1 MDALLR
7 HWWRLLVAIARIER
21 AAGAGLIALV
31 VVTISIQ
38 VGTRYLFG
46 RPLVWVE
53 ELATY
58 AFIWAVFIGAA
69 LGMKELR
76 HIRIDTFVGRL
87 APRPRAFVRA
97 ALWALAT
104 FAAVVV
110 AHEALEI
117 MPIEARSRTMALP
130 VELER
135 HWFYSVPLFAGLA
148 SIAFTGC
155 YLVAAE
161 LAQAFAG
168 RPVDAEVEVARRRA
182 AEEREAEA

>member
-7 HWWRLLVAIARIER
+7 GWWRLLAAIGRVERVAGVALL
-21 AAGAGLIALV
+21 ALI

-58 AFIWAVFIGAA
+58 AFIWSVFIGAA

-76 HIRIDTFVGRL
+76 HIRIETFVGRL
-87 APRPRAFVRA
+87 APRPRALARA

-104 FAAVVV
+104 FAAAAV

-135 HWFYSVPLFAGLA
+135 HWFYSVPLCAGLV

-168 RPVDAEVEVARRRA
+168 RPVEAEAEAARRREADELEA
-182 AEEREAEA
+182 AP

>member
-7 HWWRLLVAIARIER
+7 GWWRLLVAIGRIER
-21 AAGAGLIALV
+21 VAGVALLALI

-58 AFIWAVFIGAA
+58 SFIWSVFIGAA

-76 HIRIDTFVGRL
+76 HIRIDTFVVRL
-87 APRPRAFVRA
+87 APRPQAFMRAV
-97 ALWALAT
+97 LWALAT
-104 FAAVVV
+104 FAALVV
-110 AHEALEI
+110 AIGALEI

-130 VELER
+130 VEVDR

-148 SIAFTGC
+148 SMALTGC

-161 LAQAFAG
+161 LARALRG
-168 RPVDAEVEVARRRA
+168 RPVEAEQEVARRHA
-182 AEEREAEA
+182 ADEAAL

>member
-7 HWWRLLVAIARIER
+7 GWWRLLAAIGRVEQVAGVALL
-21 AAGAGLIALV
+21 ALI

-38 VGTRYLFG
+38 VFTRYLFG

-58 AFIWAVFIGAA
+58 AFIWSVFIGAA

-76 HIRIDTFVGRL
+76 HIRIETFVARL
-87 APRPRAFVRA
+87 APRPQAFARA
-97 ALWALAT
+97 ALWALVT

-135 HWFYSVPLFAGLA
+135 HWFYSVPLFASLV
-148 SIAFTGC
+148 SMAFTGC
-155 YLVAAE
+155 YLVTAE
-161 LAQAFAG
+161 LAKALTG
-168 RPVDAEVEVARRRA
+168 RPVEAELEVARRRET
-182 AEEREAEA
+182 EEREAAL

>member
-7 HWWRLLVAIARIER
+7 GWWRLVSALGRVERIAGVALLA
-21 AAGAGLIALV
+21 LI

-38 VGTRYLFG
+38 VLTRYLFG

-58 AFIWAVFIGAA
+58 AFIWSVFIGAA

-76 HIRIDTFVGRL
+76 HIRIETFGGRL
-87 APRPRAFVRA
+87 APQPRAFMRA

-110 AHEALEI
+110 AVGTLEI

-130 VELER
+130 VEIER
-135 HWFYSVPLFAGLA
+135 HWFYSMPLCVSLA
-148 SIAFTGC
+148 SIALTGA

-161 LAQAFAG
+161 LALALTG
-168 RPVDAEVEVARRRA
+168 RPVEAEVEVARRRD
-182 AEEREAEA
+182 AEEREAAL

>member
-7 HWWRLLVAIARIER
+7 GWWRLVSALGRVERIAGVALLT
-21 AAGAGLIALV
+21 LI

-38 VGTRYLFG
+38 VFTRYIFG

-58 AFIWAVFIGAA
+58 AFIWSVFIGAA
-69 LGMKELR
+69 VGMKELR
-76 HIRIDTFVGRL
+76 HIRIDTFVARL
-87 APRPRAFVRA
+87 APRPRSLVRA
-97 ALWALAT
+97 GLWALAT

-110 AHEALEI
+110 AVQALEI

-130 VELER
+130 VEIER
-135 HWFYSVPLFAGLA
+135 HWFYSLPLFAGLV
-148 SIAFTGC
+148 SMTFTGA

-161 LAQAFAG
+161 LALAFTG
-168 RPVDAEVEVARRRA
+168 RPVEAEVEIARRREA
-182 AEEREAEA
+182 DDREAGL

>member
-7 HWWRLLVAIARIER
+7 GWWVVVAALGRIER
-21 AAGAGLIALV
+21 VAGVALIALI

-38 VGTRYLFG
+38 VFTRYIFG

-58 AFIWAVFIGAA
+58 AFIWSVFIGAA

-76 HIRIDTFVGRL
+76 HIRIETFVGRL
-87 APRPRAFVRA
+87 APRPRSLMRA

-110 AHEALEI
+110 AVGALEI

-130 VELER
+130 VEIER
-135 HWFYSVPLFAGLA
+135 HWFYSMPLFASLA
-148 SIAFTGC
+148 SIAFTGA

-161 LAQAFAG
+161 LVFALTG
-168 RPVDAEVEVARRRA
+168 RPVEAEVEVARRRA
-182 AEEREAEA
+182 ADEVEAAP

>member
-7 HWWRLLVAIARIER
+7 GWWRLLAAIGRVERIAGVALLA
-21 AAGAGLIALV
+21 LI

-38 VGTRYLFG
+38 VATRYLLG

-53 ELATY
+53 EVATY

-76 HIRIDTFVGRL
+76 HIRIDTFVVRL
-87 APRPRAFVRA
+87 PPRPQAFARAL
-97 ALWALAT
+97 LWALAT
-104 FAAVVV
+104 FAAVIV

-148 SIAFTGC
+148 SMAFTGC
-155 YLVAAE
+155 YLVVAE
-161 LAQAFAG
+161 LARGLTG
-168 RPVDAEVEVARRRA
+168 RPVEAELEVVRRREA
-182 AEEREAEA
+182 DEREAAP

>member
-7 HWWRLLVAIARIER
+7 GWWRLLAAIGRVEQ
-21 AAGAGLIALV
+21 AAGVALIALI

-38 VGTRYLFG
+38 VATRYLFG

-87 APRPRAFVRA
+87 APRPRALVRA
-97 ALWALAT
+97 ALWALVT
-104 FAAVVV
+104 FAAALV

-135 HWFYSVPLFAGLA
+135 HWFYSVPLFAGLT

-161 LAQAFAG
+161 LAQAITG
-168 RPVDAEVEVARRRA
+168 RPVEAEGEVARRRA

>member
-7 HWWRLLVAIARIER
+7 GWWRVLTALGHIER
-21 AAGAGLIALV
+21 VAGCALLALV
-31 VVTISIQ
+31 VVAISIQ

-58 AFIWAVFIGAA
+58 AFIWSVFIGAG

-87 APRPRAFVRA
+87 APRPQALMRAG
-97 ALWALAT
+97 LWALAT
-104 FAAVVV
+104 FAAMVV
-110 AHEALEI
+110 AIEAFEI

-130 VELER
+130 VEIER

-148 SIAFTGC
+148 SVAFTGA

-161 LAQAFAG
+161 LARALAG
-168 RPVDAEVEVARRRA
+168 RPVEAEVEVARRRA
-182 AEEREAEA
+182 ADEQEAGL

>member
-7 HWWRLLVAIARIER
+7 GWWRLLVAIGRVER
-21 AAGAGLIALV
+21 VAGCALV
-31 VVTISIQ
+31 ALIVVTISIQ

-58 AFIWAVFIGAA
+58 AFIWSVFIGAA

-76 HIRIDTFVGRL
+76 HIRIDTFVVRL
-87 APRPRAFVRA
+87 APRPQAFARA

-135 HWFYSVPLFAGLA
+135 HWFYSVALFASLA

-161 LAQAFAG
+161 LAKALTG
-168 RPVDAEVEVARRRA
+168 RPVEAELEVARRRE
-182 AEEREAEA
+182 AEEREAAL

>member
-7 HWWRLLVAIARIER
+7 GWWRLLTAIGRVERIAGVA
-21 AAGAGLIALV
+21 LIALI

-58 AFIWAVFIGAA
+58 AFIWSVFIGAA

-76 HIRIDTFVGRL
+76 HIRIETFVARL
-87 APRPRAFVRA
+87 APRPRSLMRA
-97 ALWALAT
+97 GLWAATT
-104 FAAVVV
+104 FAAAVV
-110 AHEALEI
+110 AIQALEI

-130 VELER
+130 VEIER

-148 SIAFTGC
+148 SIALTGA

-161 LAQAFAG
+161 LALALTG
-168 RPVDAEVEVARRRA
+168 RPVEAEVEVARRREADELEA
-182 AEEREAEA
+182 AP

>member
-7 HWWRLLVAIARIER
+7 GWWRVLATIGRVEQIAGVTLLA
-21 AAGAGLIALV
+21 LIV
-31 VVTISIQ
+31 ITISVQ
-38 VGTRYLFG
+38 VFTRYLFG

-58 AFIWAVFIGAA
+58 AFIWSVFTGAA

-76 HIRIDTFVGRL
+76 HIRIDTLVVRL
-87 APRPRAFVRA
+87 APRPQAFARA
-97 ALWALAT
+97 ALWALVT
-104 FAAVVV
+104 FAALVV
-110 AHEALEI
+110 AHETLEI

-135 HWFYSVPLFAGLA
+135 HWFYSMPLFVSLV
-148 SIAFTGC
+148 SMAFTGC

-161 LAQAFAG
+161 LAKALTG
-168 RPVDAEVEVARRRA
+168 RPVEAELEVARRRA
-182 AEEREAEA
+182 AEEQEAAL

>member
-7 HWWRLLVAIARIER
+7 GWWRVLAAIGRLEQVAGVALLA
-21 AAGAGLIALV
+21 LIV
-31 VVTISIQ
+31 ITISIQ
-38 VGTRYLFG
+38 VFTRYLFG

-58 AFIWAVFIGAA
+58 AFIWSVFIGAA

-76 HIRIDTFVGRL
+76 HIRIETFVARL
-87 APRPRAFVRA
+87 APRPQAFARA
-97 ALWALAT
+97 ALWALVT

-110 AHEALEI
+110 AIGTLEI

-135 HWFYSVPLFAGLA
+135 HWFYSMPLFTGLV
-148 SIAFTGC
+148 SMAFTGC
-155 YLVAAE
+155 YLVTAE
-161 LAQAFAG
+161 LAKGLTG
-168 RPVDAEVEVARRRA
+168 RPVEAELDVARRRE
-182 AEEREAEA
+182 AEEREAAL

>member
-7 HWWRLLVAIARIER
+7 GWWRLLVAIGRVERI
-21 AAGAGLIALV
+21 AGVALLALI

-58 AFIWAVFIGAA
+58 AFIWSVFIGAA

-76 HIRIDTFVGRL
+76 HIRIDTFVVRL
-87 APRPRAFVRA
+87 APRPQAFARA

-110 AHEALEI
+110 AAGTLEI

-135 HWFYSVPLFAGLA
+135 HWFYSVPLFASLA
-148 SIAFTGC
+148 SIALTGC
-155 YLVAAE
+155 YLAAAE
-161 LAQAFAG
+161 LAKGLTG
-168 RPVDAEVEVARRRA
+168 RRVEAEEEVALRRTADEA
-182 AEEREAEA
+182 AL